1 METKKPLIKKATIFI
16 LIEFGIVAL
25 ISLIWWL
32 SGNHSVVNYSNLL
45 FLGGFAVMLVG
56 LLTMVGTIKSTGNYN
71 YQFAKTVSPDRD
83 NVHVVRDWKERFA
96 NQGRVLIFILY
107 GLPIMVIGVLVN
119 VIWG

>member
-1 METKKPLIKKATIFI
+1 MDTKEALIKKVTTFI
-16 LIEFGIVAL
+16 LIEFGIIAI

-32 SGNHSVVNYSNLL
+32 SSNHTVLNYSNLL
-45 FLGGFAVMLVG
+45 FLGGLRIMKIKIVI
-56 LLTMVGTIKSTGNYN
+56 MVGTIKITGNYN

-96 NQGRVLIFILY
+96 NQRRTWIYILY
-107 GLPIMVIGVLVN
+107 GLPIVLAGVLVN

>member
-1 METKKPLIKKATIFI
+1 MDTKKALIKKITTFI
-16 LIEFGIVAL
+16 LIEFGIIAI

-32 SGNHSVVNYSNLL
+32 SGNHTVVNYSNYL
-45 FLGGFAVMLVG
+45 FLGGIAVMLVG
-56 LLTMVGTIKSTGNYN
+56 LFIMVGTIKITGNYN

-96 NQGRVLIFILY
+96 NQGRILIFILY
-107 GLPIMVIGVLVN
+107 GLPIILIGILVN

>member
-1 METKKPLIKKATIFI
+1 MDTKKPKINKAITFI
-16 LIEFGIVAL
+16 LIELGIVAI

-32 SGNHSVVNYSNLL
+32 SGNHTVLNYSNFL

-56 LLTMVGTIKSTGNYN
+56 LLTMVGTIRSTGNYN

-96 NQGRVLIFILY
+96 NQGRILIFILY
-107 GLPIMVIGVLVN
+107 GLPIILLGVLVN

>member
-1 METKKPLIKKATIFI
+1 MVKKKPQINKTITYI
-16 LIEFGIVAL
+16 LIELGIVAI

-32 SGNHSVVNYSNLL
+32 SGNHTVLNYSNLL

-56 LLTMVGTIKSTGNYN
+56 LLTMVGTIRSTGNYN

-107 GLPIMVIGVLVN
+107 GLPIILLGVLVN

>member
-1 METKKPLIKKATIFI
+1 MDMEKPLIKKATRFI

-32 SGNHSVVNYSNLL
+32 SGNHTVVNYSNLL
-45 FLGGFAVMLVG
+45 FLGGIAVMLVG
-56 LLTMVGTIKSTGNYN
+56 LIIMVGTIKITGNYN

-83 NVHVVRDWKERFA
+83 NVHVVRDWRERFA
-96 NQGRVLIFILY
+96 NQGRLLIFILY